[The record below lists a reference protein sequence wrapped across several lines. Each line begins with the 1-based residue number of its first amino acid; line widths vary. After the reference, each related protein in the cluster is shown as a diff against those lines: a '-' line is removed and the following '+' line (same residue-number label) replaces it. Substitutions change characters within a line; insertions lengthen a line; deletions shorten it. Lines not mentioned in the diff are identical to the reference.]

1 MLEIPDHLTPTQQAV
16 LYVAQYPC
24 QHCLLPKL
32 RTADQLSAFLSWRL
46 AQHCIALCWQAR
58 LWGLDDFIFAEM
70 KKKTISR
77 DFYDWVHL
85 KVSYF
90 EALWVLCQL
99 LAPRIA
105 GELRE
110 LGREDATAKITALF
124 LFKAAVMENAN
135 RPIEKSF
142 GYVEM
147 SGRATDKA
155 FKTAAKAIREVL
167 AGGQVS
173 KEVAR
178 FTKKQ
183 GRGEKSG
190 ADRGA
195 VCLNF
200 LTSVAFLNFKSKAV
214 KAQFE
219 IFMLAT
225 ANLCEKEATMARKGG
240 SYGWNNGVKL
250 TGSKSSVYCPAHSE
264 S

>member
-1 MLEIPDHLTPTQQAV
+1 MLEIPDNLTPTQQAISCIS
-16 LYVAQYPC
+16 QYPC

-32 RTADQLSAFLSWRL
+32 RTTDQLSAFLSWRL
-46 AQHCIALCWQAR
+46 AQNYIALCWKAR
-58 LWGLDDFIFAEM
+58 VCGLDDPIYAEM

-105 GELRE
+105 DELRE
-110 LGREDATAKITALF
+110 LGREDATAKATALF
-124 LFKAAVMENAN
+124 LFRGAVMEKAN
-135 RPIEKSF
+135 RPIEDSF

-147 SGRATDKA
+147 PGRTTNKA
-155 FKTAAKAIREVL
+155 FKTAAKAIREIL
-167 AGGQVS
+167 AEGQVS

-178 FTKKQ
+178 LTRNL
-183 GRGEKSG
+183 GRGGKSG
-190 ADRGA
+190 GDRGA
-195 VCLNF
+195 VCLDL
-200 LTSVAFLNFKSKAV
+200 LTSVAVLNFKSKAV

-240 SYGWNNGVKL
+240 SWGWNNGVKL
-250 TGSKSSVYCPAHSE
+250 AGSKSSVYCPAHSE